1 MNNIENDIFTLVA
14 TALRN
19 EVGASNIYITGEY
32 NPVPP
37 KFPCV
42 YICEVDNFNAGGD
55 SCRAEVITGV
65 MYEVQIYSNLTNG
78 KKSEAKKLASI
89 VDSVMTPLGFTR
101 TMLQQIPNLQDAT
114 IFRIVARYTA
124 SVIDNVIYRR

>member
-14 TALRN
+14 TKLRN
-19 EVGASNIYITGEY
+19 EVGANNIYITGEY
-32 NPVPP
+32 NAVPP

-42 YICEVDNFNAGGD
+42 YICEVDNFNLGGD

-78 KKSEAKKLASI
+78 KKGECKRLAEI
-89 VDSVMTPLGFTR
+89 VDSVLTELGFTR

-114 IFRIVARYTA
+114 IYRMVARYTA
-124 SVIDNVIYRR
+124 TVKDNTIYKR

>member
-14 TALRN
+14 TRLRT
-19 EVGASNIYITGEY
+19 ELGASNIYITGEY
-32 NPVPP
+32 NAVPP

-42 YICEVDNFNAGGD
+42 YLYEADNFNAGGD

-78 KKSEAKKLASI
+78 KKSECKKIAQI
-89 VDSVMTPLGFTR
+89 IDSVLSPLGFTR
-101 TMLQQIPNLQDAT
+101 TMLQQIPNMQDAT
-114 IFRIVARYTA
+114 IFRMIARYTA
-124 SVIDNVIYRR
+124 SVIDNTIYTR